1 MTFDPTLAGQTDGTT
16 LLVILGLTVITIVSR
31 SLFFLSSRPLPM
43 PRWFRRGL
51 QYAPVAALAAIVIP
65 AILVTADNQLAH
77 WNDARLYG
85 ALAGAAWYFRRRSVM
100 GTILVGMAVYLPL
113 HIGLGW

>member
-1 MTFDPTLAGQTDGTT
+1 MSFDTTLPGQTDWTT
-16 LLVILGLTVITIVSR
+16 LLIILGLTVVTIVSR
-31 SLFFLSSRPLPM
+31 SLFFLSSRELPM

-51 QYAPVAALAAIVIP
+51 RYAPAAALASIVIP
-65 AILVTADNQLAH
+65 AIVMTPDNQLAS

-85 ALAGAAWYFRRRSVM
+85 ALAGAAWFFYRRSVM

-113 HIGLGW
+113 HLGVGW